1 MMRYVQYTLI
11 GILAT
16 AFSCNRT
23 SETAQDGTTFGN
35 ISIAADESLKPLV
48 KAEVDTFEGLYKY
61 AHFNV
66 NYTSEDA
73 AIDLLLKD
81 SIRLAILTRTLKPQE
96 AEALKAQVITPREYL
111 IAHEGIAVIL
121 HRSRTDTLLSVEQ
134 IKGMLTGETV
144 TWKQIN
150 KENKA
155 DSVRIIFDSPASG
168 MVRYL
173 QDTLGV
179 ESLSKQC
186 FAVENNPAVIDYV
199 ANNPNAIGLIGAS
212 WISDTDHVQS
222 SEFLKTIRVAGLLHE
237 GEYYKPYQ
245 AYIAQKSYPFTRSV
259 YMVSREAR
267 SGLGT
272 GLVSFITSDKGQ
284 RVVLK
289 SGLVPATMPV
299 RVVEIKRDKL

>member
-1 MMRYVQYTLI
+1 MRYVQYSLI
-11 GILAT
+11 GILA
-16 AFSCNRT
+16 AALFACNRNVE
-23 SETAQDGTTFGN
+23 SVQESTTLGN

-61 AHFNV
+61 AHINV
-66 NYTSEDA
+66 GYTSEDA

-81 SIRLAILTRTLKPQE
+81 SIRLAIITRKLKQQE
-96 AEALKAQVITPREYL
+96 SDALKAQVITPREYL

-121 HRSRTDTLLSVEQ
+121 NRSRTDTLFAVEQ
-134 IKGMLTGETV
+134 IKEMLAGNLT

-150 KENKA
+150 NQNKA
-155 DSVRIIFDSPASG
+155 DSIQIIFDNPASG

-179 ESLSKQC
+179 KTLSPQC

-212 WISDTDHVQS
+212 WISDTDHPESNQ
-222 SEFLKTIRVAGLLHE
+222 FLQTIRVAGLLHN